1 MNLYKKEYHIV
12 QKQKNAG
19 IIPALVWLLPFLL
32 LLSAS
37 ANAQSYTETFGQN
50 RRQFRKFQWKYFDTR
65 HFRVY
70 HYDKA
75 GRQLGRYAAEE
86 AENDIAVVEKKLGGR
101 FPKKFNIVLY
111 NSYEEY
117 RQTNIGLKQETGAP
131 ENTRAG
137 TLNLVDDKLVV
148 YFTGQHADLRHQIL
162 SGMSR
167 VVMEKMVFGENFKKM
182 VKNALLLNLPA
193 WVTEGYIAFLVD
205 GWDTKS
211 SSEWKSLL
219 DARPKAGFYELSEEH
234 PELAGKAFW
243 KFVSER
249 YSLATVKNLLYSMQN
264 HTSLNKSMKA
274 PGNLNMNVTKAYDSC
289 MSFYKDVFAK
299 DALLQEPP
307 DSSRGLLAIK
317 LPAGNATIRHITVS
331 PRGSDVTY
339 VAWQNGEYTVYTQKT
354 SGTQEKTVLLEGGE
368 KDLTEQT
375 DPDYPLLAYSNT
387 GNKLALMY
395 KKGNQT
401 RLRIYNSQKGKVENY
416 VIQKNRFDRVL
427 GMTFMEDD
435 NKMVISAI
443 KKSQTDLYSVTLKGF
458 KMENITDDVWDDV
471 APVFVSGGS
480 RKGILFL
487 SNRPKPNMDVPLSVN
502 EMPTG
507 AMNVF
512 FYNTTTKRREL
523 LQCSHATTGH
533 ITQPIQ
539 YGYDNFAY
547 LLDANGITNKFV
559 VMFARTAQNMDSA
572 YSVPVTNYTTSLL
585 SHQYNLAA
593 NEAADVLQVKDHYEA
608 FFHPLVMPGKDVKP
622 KVLTLTTLSV
632 VKPEEEQSPQKKA
645 FDHINRFNEQPENS
659 LPEIKGGNEFQ
670 TEFTDTAAPQ
680 KPRGHNRDR
689 GRDKDGD
696 AQTAGKGNADSS
708 MLTVITDSSY
718 LNMKPSTYRLSFKP
732 DFFSVRLD
740 NSVLF
745 SQYQSFGK
753 NGGQYVNPSL
763 GTLTT
768 LSLNELMEDHRF
780 TGGFQLPLNL
790 SSSAYF
796 LQYQNYKHMIDWS
809 LMFMHEQSKD
819 SKTIA
824 FVDPAG
830 NVVGYQDYTF
840 KSSMDM
846 LQADLSYPIS
856 RVRAIKFHTSLRE
869 EKMTPKATDT
879 ISLKYLDGIFPT
891 QYWSMSRLEF
901 IFDNTIS
908 PVENIRFGTRYK
920 AYAEYMY
927 ELNMGAQSCYNI
939 GFDFRTYQK
948 IYKNIIWATRA
959 AYAHSDGT
967 SEVAYQ
973 MGGVD
978 NWISAKQASSGSAEG
993 NPGFIA
999 MTTNLRGYYQNARS
1013 GNNFAVLNTE
1023 IRMPVLTTFIHRPI
1037 QSAILKN
1044 LQFITFADAG
1054 SAWNGFLPTADATA
1068 TKYYYPTLSSNPS
1081 PTNNIFVNVTIPNG
1095 DGLALGYGCGL
1106 RTTLLGYFI
1115 RLDAAWSI
1123 DDSPKKPI
1131 YYFSLGTDF

>member
-1 MNLYKKEYHIV
+1 MKGCRTTYYVKMKGYI
-12 QKQKNAG
+12 
-19 IIPALVWLLPFLL
+19 FLL
-32 LLSAS
+32 AMSWLAVTPFY
-37 ANAQSYTETFGQN
+37 ADAQSYTETFGQN
-50 RRQFRKFQWKYFDTR
+50 RRQYRKFQWKYFDTR

-75 GRQLGRYAAEE
+75 GRQLGRYVAEE
-86 AENDIAVVEKKLGGR
+86 AENDIAVVEKKLGGK
-101 FPKKFNIVLY
+101 FPKKFNIILY

-117 RQTNIGLKQETGAP
+117 RQTNIGLKAETGAP
-131 ENTRAG
+131 ENTSAG
-137 TLNLVDDKLVV
+137 TLNLVGDKLVV

-162 SGMSR
+162 AGMSR
-167 VVMEKMVFGENFKKM
+167 VVMEKMIFGENFKKM
-182 VKNALLLNLPA
+182 VKNALLLNLPP
-193 WVTEGYIAFLVD
+193 WVTEGYIAYLVD

-211 SSEWKSLL
+211 NSEWKSLV
-219 DARPKAGFYELSEEH
+219 DARPDAGFYELSEEH

-243 KFVSER
+243 KYVSDR
-249 YSLATVKNLLYSMQN
+249 YSIATVKNLLYSMQN
-264 HTSLNKSMKA
+264 HTSLNKSMKEPA
-274 PGNLNMNVTKAYDSC
+274 NLHMKVTAAYDSC
-289 MSFYKDVFAK
+289 MNFYKEVYQQ
-299 DALLQEPP
+299 DAHYQEPP
-307 DSSRGLLAIK
+307 DSSRGLLSIK
-317 LPAGNATIRHITVS
+317 LPTGNAIIRHITVS

-339 VAWQNGEYTVYTQKT
+339 VAWHNGEYTVYTQKT
-354 SGTQEKTVLLEGGE
+354 SGSQERSVLLEGGE

-401 RLRIYNSQKGKVENY
+401 RIRVYNSQKGKVENY
-416 VIQKNRFDRVL
+416 VIAKNRFDRVL

-443 KKSQTDLYSVTLKGF
+443 KKSQTDLYAVTLKGF

-487 SNRPKPNMDVPLSVN
+487 SNRPKPNMDVPQSVN

-512 FYNTTTKRREL
+512 FYNTTTKQREL

-559 VMFARTAQNMDSA
+559 VMFARTVHNMDSA
-572 YSVPVTNYTTSLL
+572 YSVPVTNYSTSLL

-593 NEAADVLQVKDHYEA
+593 NEAADVLQVKDHFEVY
-608 FFHPLVMPGKDVKP
+608 FHPLVLPGKNVQP
-622 KVLTLTTLSV
+622 KLLTLTTLATI
-632 VKPEEEQSPQKKA
+632 KPDLEQPARKHN
-645 FDHINRFNEQPENS
+645 FDFKSRFNEPEETNM
-659 LPEIKGGNEFQ
+659 PEIKGGNEFQ
-670 TEFTDTAAPQ
+670 TEFTDTAAPVKPKQ
-680 KPRGHNRDR
+680 KNRDKAR
-689 GRDKDGD
+689 EEQAVKDG
-696 AQTAGKGNADSS
+696 ADSS
-708 MLTVITDSSY
+708 VLSVITDSSY
-718 LNMKPSTYRLSFKP
+718 LNMKPTNYRLSFKP

-745 SQYQSFGK
+745 SQYQSYGK
-753 NGGQYVNPSL
+753 NGGEYVNPSL

-768 LSLNELMEDHRF
+768 ISLNELMEDHRF
-780 TGGFQLPLNL
+780 TGGFQIPLNL
-790 SSSAYF
+790 SSTSYF
-796 LQYQNYKHMIDWS
+796 LQYQNFAHMIDWS
-809 LMFMHEQSKD
+809 LMYMHEQSKD
-819 SKTIA
+819 AKTVA
-824 FVDPAG
+824 FLGRTG
-830 NVVGYQDYTF
+830 NVIGTEDFTF
-840 KSSMDM
+840 KSAMDM
-846 LQADLSYPIS
+846 LEADFSYPIS
-856 RVRAIKFHTSLRE
+856 RVRAIKLHTGLRE

-891 QYWSMSRLEF
+891 QYWSLSRLEF
-901 IFDNTIS
+901 VFDNTIS
-908 PVENIRFGTRYK
+908 PAENIRFGTRYK

-927 ELNMGAQSCYNI
+927 ELNFGKSSCYNI

-948 IYKNIIWATRA
+948 LYKNIIWATRV

-967 SEVAYQ
+967 SEVQYQ

-978 NWISAKQASSGSAEG
+978 NWLRPQQATSGASEG

-999 MTTNLRGYYQNARS
+999 MTTNLRGYYQNARN
-1013 GNNFAVLNTE
+1013 GNNFALANTE
-1023 IRMPVLTTFIHRPI
+1023 FRMPVLTTFVHRPI
-1037 QSAILKN
+1037 QSSMLKN
-1044 LQFITFADAG
+1044 LQLIAFMDAG
-1054 SAWNGFLPTADATA
+1054 SAWDGFLPNTESATSQ
-1068 TKYYYPTLSSNPS
+1068 TYIYPTPNSAPS
-1081 PTNNIFVNVTIPNG
+1081 PTNNIGLTLKVPNG
-1095 DGLALGYGCGL
+1095 AGLALGYGGGI
-1106 RTTLLGYFI
+1106 RTTVLGYFI

-1123 DDSPKKPI
+1123 EDRPKKPI
-1131 YYFSLGTDF
+1131 IYFSLGTDF